1 MSFALILVQ
10 NSQVYNIVIFTAL
23 KNQNYRN
30 FYFGTLIST
39 FGTSTQRVAQDWLTL
54 DLTSSAKSLGLVV
67 AAQFLP
73 GVVFA
78 IYGGVL
84 ADRYDQKRILFWLNF
99 AGFLIASTTGILVA
113 TGHINFE
120 IVLIS
125 AFLLGI
131 FTGLEVPVRQSYYVL
146 LVGDKN
152 LPNALS
158 WNQIN
163 LNIGRL
169 AGPITAGLL
178 IERFGTSP
186 GFLINGGTYL
196 IAIIFLMTINA
207 SLYFPAHDLEESEN
221 KVTFFDSLRYLRG
234 NRTVL
239 IPIAVV
245 CAIAMVGQDMQMTST
260 LMARKVFDV
269 SPSSFGLL
277 VSILALGAIAGSL
290 AVACTNAEIDI
301 AFLGRKAW
309 YMGITWLL
317 VASAP
322 NYLTYAITLFFAG
335 YFAMGI
341 NISGNMSI
349 RKFVDPRHYGRI
361 WGLYISFWVGALA
374 IGGPLLG
381 WISETFSIRSSVYF
395 GAVITL
401 IIALVLQIY
410 VKQTSPNAAKDS
422 LSSE

>member
-1 MSFALILVQ
+1 MVFS
-10 NSQVYNIVIFTAL
+10 AL
-23 KNQNYRN
+23 KNGNYRK
-30 FYFGTLIST
+30 FYIATLVST
-39 FGTSTQRVAQDWLTL
+39 FGTFTQRVAQDWLTL
-54 DLTSSAKSLGLVV
+54 DLTSSAKSLGLIV

-73 GVVFA
+73 GIVFA

-99 AGFLIASTTGILVA
+99 AGFVIATSTGILVA
-113 TGHINFE
+113 TGQITFE
-120 IVLIS
+120 ILLFS

-131 FTGLEVPVRQSYYVL
+131 FTGLDGPVRQSYYVL
-146 LVGDKN
+146 LVGDKD

-169 AGPITAGLL
+169 VGPITAGLL
-178 IERFGTSP
+178 IEHFGTSP
-186 GFLINGGTYL
+186 GFIINGGTYL
-196 IAIIFLMTINA
+196 IAIIFLTTINVA
-207 SLYFPAHDLEESEN
+207 LYFPAHELEELGE
-221 KVTFFDSLRYLRG
+221 KATLFDSLRYLRD

-239 IPIAVV
+239 IPVAVV

-260 LMARKVFDV
+260 LMARTVFDV
-269 SPSSFGLL
+269 SPTSFGLL
-277 VSILALGAIAGSL
+277 VSILALGAITGSL
-290 AVACTNAEIDI
+290 AVARTRTEIDI
-301 AFLGRKAW
+301 AFLGRKAF
-309 YMGITWLL
+309 YMGLTWLL

-349 RKFVDPRHYGRI
+349 RRFADPRHYGRI
-361 WGLYISFWVGALA
+361 WGIYISLWVGALA

-381 WISETFSIRSSVYF
+381 WLSETFSVRSSIYF

-401 IIALVLQIY
+401 IISIGLHIY
-410 VKQTSPNAAKDS
+410 MKLSPPNVVRDFDANG
-422 LSSE
+422 

>member
-1 MSFALILVQ
+1 MVFS
-10 NSQVYNIVIFTAL
+10 AL
-23 KNQNYRN
+23 KNGNYRK
-30 FYFGTLIST
+30 FYIATLVST
-39 FGTSTQRVAQDWLTL
+39 FGTFTQRVAQDWLTL
-54 DLTSSAKSLGLVV
+54 DLTSSAKSLGLIV

-73 GVVFA
+73 GIVFA

-99 AGFLIASTTGILVA
+99 AGFVIATSSGILVA
-113 TGHINFE
+113 TGQITFE
-120 IVLIS
+120 ILLFS

-131 FTGLEVPVRQSYYVL
+131 FTGLDGPVRQSYYVL
-146 LVGDKN
+146 LVGDKD

-169 AGPITAGLL
+169 VGPITAGLL
-178 IERFGTSP
+178 IEHFGTSP
-186 GFLINGGTYL
+186 GFIINGGTYL
-196 IAIIFLMTINA
+196 IAIIFLTTINVA
-207 SLYFPAHDLEESEN
+207 LYFPAHELEELEE
-221 KVTFFDSLRYLRG
+221 KATLFDSLRYLRD

-239 IPIAVV
+239 IPVAVV

-260 LMARKVFDV
+260 LMARTVFDV
-269 SPSSFGLL
+269 SPTSFGLL
-277 VSILALGAIAGSL
+277 VSILALGAITGSL
-290 AVACTNAEIDI
+290 AVARTRTEIDI
-301 AFLGRKAW
+301 AFLGRKAF
-309 YMGITWLL
+309 YMGLTWLL

-349 RKFVDPRHYGRI
+349 RKFADPRHYGRI
-361 WGLYISFWVGALA
+361 WGIYISLWVGALA

-381 WISETFSIRSSVYF
+381 WLSETFSVRSSIYF
-395 GAVITL
+395 GAVVTL
-401 IIALVLQIY
+401 LISIGLHIY
-410 VKQTSPNAAKDS
+410 MKLSPPNVVRDFDANG
-422 LSSE
+422 

>member
-1 MSFALILVQ
+1 MVFS
-10 NSQVYNIVIFTAL
+10 AL
-23 KNQNYRN
+23 KNGNYRK
-30 FYFGTLIST
+30 FYIATLVST
-39 FGTSTQRVAQDWLTL
+39 FGTFTQRVAQDWLTL
-54 DLTSSAKSLGLVV
+54 DLTSSAKSLGLIV

-73 GVVFA
+73 GIVFA

-99 AGFLIASTTGILVA
+99 AGFLIATSTGILVA
-113 TGHINFE
+113 TGNITFE
-120 IVLIS
+120 ILLFS

-131 FTGLEVPVRQSYYVL
+131 FTGLDGPVRQSYYVL
-146 LVGDKN
+146 LVGDKD

-169 AGPITAGLL
+169 VGPITAGLL
-178 IERFGTSP
+178 IEHFGTSP
-186 GFLINGGTYL
+186 GFIINGVTYL
-196 IAIIFLMTINA
+196 IAIIFLTMINV
-207 SLYFPAHDLEESEN
+207 SLYFPAHEMEELEN
-221 KVTFFDSLRYLRG
+221 KATFLDSLRYLQA

-260 LMARKVFDV
+260 LMARTVFDV
-269 SPSSFGLL
+269 SPTSFGLL
-277 VSILALGAIAGSL
+277 VSILALGAITGSL
-290 AVACTNAEIDI
+290 AVARTSAEIDI
-301 AFLGRKAW
+301 SFLGRKAF
-309 YMGITWLL
+309 YMGLTWLL

-349 RKFVDPRHYGRI
+349 RKFADPRHYGRI
-361 WGLYISFWVGALA
+361 WGIYISLWVGALA

-381 WISETFSIRSSVYF
+381 WLSDTFSVRSSIYF

-401 IIALVLQIY
+401 IIALILQIY
-410 VKQTSPNAAKDS
+410 IKRTLPNVARDFGANG
-422 LSSE
+422 

>member
-1 MSFALILVQ
+1 VVFS
-10 NSQVYNIVIFTAL
+10 AL
-23 KNQNYRN
+23 KNGNYRK
-30 FYFGTLIST
+30 FYIATLVST
-39 FGTSTQRVAQDWLTL
+39 FGTFTQRVAQDWLTL
-54 DLTSSAKSLGLVV
+54 DLTSSAKSLGLIV

-73 GVVFA
+73 GIIFA

-99 AGFLIASTTGILVA
+99 AGFLIATSTGILVA
-113 TGHINFE
+113 TGQITFE
-120 IVLIS
+120 ILLFS

-131 FTGLEVPVRQSYYVL
+131 FTGLDGPVRQSYYVL
-146 LVGDKN
+146 LVGDKD

-169 AGPITAGLL
+169 VGPITAGLL
-178 IERFGTSP
+178 IEHFGTSP
-186 GFLINGGTYL
+186 GFIINGSSYL
-196 IAIIFLMTINA
+196 VAIIFLTTINVA
-207 SLYFPAHDLEESEN
+207 LYFPAHELEELEE
-221 KVTFFDSLRYLRG
+221 KATLFDSLRYLKD

-239 IPIAVV
+239 IPVAVV

-260 LMARKVFDV
+260 LMARTVFDV
-269 SPSSFGLL
+269 SPTSFGLL
-277 VSILALGAIAGSL
+277 VSILALGAITGSL
-290 AVACTNAEIDI
+290 AVARTSAEIDI
-301 AFLGRKAW
+301 AFLGRKAF
-309 YMGITWLL
+309 YMGLTWLL

-349 RKFVDPRHYGRI
+349 RKFADPRHYGRI
-361 WGLYISFWVGALA
+361 WGIYISLWVGALA

-381 WISETFSIRSSVYF
+381 WLSETFSVRSSVYF

-401 IIALVLQIY
+401 LISIGLRIY
-410 VKQTSPNAAKDS
+410 VKRISPNAAKDS
-422 LSSE
+422 LSND

>member
-1 MSFALILVQ
+1 MVFS
-10 NSQVYNIVIFTAL
+10 AL
-23 KNQNYRN
+23 KNGNYRK
-30 FYFGTLIST
+30 FYIATLVST
-39 FGTSTQRVAQDWLTL
+39 FGTFTQRVAQDWLTL
-54 DLTSSAKSLGLVV
+54 DLTSSAKSLGLIV

-73 GVVFA
+73 GIVFA

-99 AGFLIASTTGILVA
+99 AGFVIATSTGILVA
-113 TGHINFE
+113 TGQITFE
-120 IVLIS
+120 ILLFS

-131 FTGLEVPVRQSYYVL
+131 FTGLDGPVRQSYYVL
-146 LVGDKN
+146 LVGDKD

-169 AGPITAGLL
+169 VGPITAGLL
-178 IERFGTSP
+178 IEHFGTSP
-186 GFLINGGTYL
+186 GFIINGGTYL
-196 IAIIFLMTINA
+196 IAIIFLTTINVA
-207 SLYFPAHDLEESEN
+207 LYFPAHELQELEE
-221 KVTFFDSLRYLRG
+221 KATLFDSLRYLRD

-239 IPIAVV
+239 IPVAVV

-260 LMARKVFDV
+260 LMARTVFDV
-269 SPSSFGLL
+269 SPTSFGLI
-277 VSILALGAIAGSL
+277 VSILALGAITGSL
-290 AVACTNAEIDI
+290 AVARTRTEIDI
-301 AFLGRKAW
+301 AFLGRKAF
-309 YMGITWLL
+309 YMGLTWLL

-349 RKFVDPRHYGRI
+349 RRFADPRHYGRI
-361 WGLYISFWVGALA
+361 WGIYISLWVGALA

-381 WISETFSIRSSVYF
+381 WLSETFSVRSSIYF

-401 IIALVLQIY
+401 IISIGLHIY
-410 VKQTSPNAAKDS
+410 MKLSPPNVVRDFDANG
-422 LSSE
+422 

>member
-1 MSFALILVQ
+1 MLFS
-10 NSQVYNIVIFTAL
+10 AL
-23 KNQNYRN
+23 KNSNYRK
-30 FYFGTLIST
+30 FYIATLIST
-39 FGTSTQRVAQDWLTL
+39 FGTFTQRVAQDWLTL

-84 ADRYDQKRILFWLNF
+84 ADRYDQRRILFWLNF
-99 AGFLIASTTGILVA
+99 AGFLIATSTGILVA
-113 TGHINFE
+113 TGHITFQ
-120 IVLIS
+120 ILLIS

-131 FTGLEVPVRQSYYVL
+131 FTGIDGPVRQSYYVL

-169 AGPITAGLL
+169 IGPVTAGLL
-178 IERFGTSP
+178 IEHFGTSP
-186 GFLINGGTYL
+186 GFIINGGTYL
-196 IAIIFLMTINA
+196 FATIFITTINVA
-207 SLYFPAHDLEESEN
+207 LYFPAHELEASEN
-221 KVTFFDSLRYLRG
+221 KVTLFDSLRYLRE

-239 IPIAVV
+239 IPIVAV

-269 SPSSFGLL
+269 SPISFGLL
-277 VSILALGAIAGSL
+277 VSILAVGAIAGSL
-290 AVACTNAEIDI
+290 AVARTSAEIDI
-301 AFLGRKAW
+301 AFLGRNVL
-309 YMGITWLL
+309 YMALTWFL

-322 NYLTYAITLFFAG
+322 NYFTYAITLFFAG
-335 YFAMGI
+335 FFAMGI

-361 WGLYISFWVGALA
+361 WGIYISLWVGALA

-381 WISETFSIRSSVYF
+381 WISESISVRISIYF
-395 GAVITL
+395 GAVVTL
-401 IIALVLQIY
+401 MIALIMHIY
-410 VKQTSPNAAKDS
+410 IKRTSPNAAKGS
-422 LSSE
+422 LSSN

>member
-1 MSFALILVQ
+1 MVFS
-10 NSQVYNIVIFTAL
+10 AL
-23 KNQNYRN
+23 KNQNYRK
-30 FYFGTLIST
+30 FYLGTLIST
-39 FGTSTQRVAQDWLTL
+39 FGTCTQRVAQDWLTL

-84 ADRYDQKRILFWLNF
+84 ADRYDQKRILFWLYF
-99 AGFLIASTTGILVA
+99 AGFLIASSTGILVA
-113 TGHINFE
+113 TGNINFE
-120 IVLIS
+120 IILIS

-131 FTGLEVPVRQSYYVL
+131 FTGLEGPVRQSYYVL

-163 LNIGRL
+163 LNVGRL
-169 AGPITAGLL
+169 LGPITAGLL
-178 IERFGTSP
+178 IEHFGTSP
-186 GFLINGGTYL
+186 GFIINGGTYL
-196 IAIIFLMTINA
+196 IAIIYLMTIKVA
-207 SLYFPAHDLEESEN
+207 LYFPAHDLEASEN
-221 KVTFFDSLRYLRG
+221 KVTFFDSLRYLRE

-290 AVACTNAEIDI
+290 AVARTSAEIDI
-301 AFLGRKAW
+301 AFLGRKAL
-309 YMGITWLL
+309 YMALTWFL

-322 NYLTYAITLFFAG
+322 NYFTYAITLFFAG

-349 RKFVDPRHYGRI
+349 RKFADPRHYGRI
-361 WGLYISFWVGALA
+361 WGIYISLWVGALA
-374 IGGPLLG
+374 VGGPLLG
-381 WISETFSIRSSVYF
+381 LLSETFSVRSSVYF
-395 GAVITL
+395 GAVVTL
-401 IIALVLQIY
+401 IIALVIHIY
-410 VKQTSPNAAKDS
+410 VKHASPNAVKDS
-422 LSSE
+422 LSSN

>member
-1 MSFALILVQ
+1 MVFS
-10 NSQVYNIVIFTAL
+10 AL
-23 KNQNYRN
+23 KNGNYRK
-30 FYFGTLIST
+30 FYIATLVST
-39 FGTSTQRVAQDWLTL
+39 FGTFTQRVAQDWLTL
-54 DLTSSAKSLGLVV
+54 DLTSSAKSLGLIV

-73 GVVFA
+73 GIVFA

-99 AGFLIASTTGILVA
+99 AGFVIATSTGILVA
-113 TGHINFE
+113 TGQITFE
-120 IVLIS
+120 ILLFS

-131 FTGLEVPVRQSYYVL
+131 FTGLDGPVRQSYYVL
-146 LVGDKN
+146 LVGDKD

-169 AGPITAGLL
+169 VGPITAGLL
-178 IERFGTSP
+178 IEHFGTSP
-186 GFLINGGTYL
+186 GFIINGGTYL
-196 IAIIFLMTINA
+196 IAIIFLTTINVA
-207 SLYFPAHDLEESEN
+207 LYFPAHELEELEE
-221 KVTFFDSLRYLRG
+221 KATLFESLRYLRD

-239 IPIAVV
+239 IPVAVV

-260 LMARKVFDV
+260 LMARTVFDV
-269 SPSSFGLL
+269 SPTSFGLL
-277 VSILALGAIAGSL
+277 VSILALGAITGSL
-290 AVACTNAEIDI
+290 AVARTRTEIDI
-301 AFLGRKAW
+301 AFLGRKAF
-309 YMGITWLL
+309 YMGLTWLL

-349 RKFVDPRHYGRI
+349 RRFADPRHYGRI
-361 WGLYISFWVGALA
+361 WGIYISLWVGALA

-381 WISETFSIRSSVYF
+381 WLSETFSVRSSIYF

-401 IIALVLQIY
+401 IISIGLHIY
-410 VKQTSPNAAKDS
+410 MKLSPPNVVRDFDANG
-422 LSSE
+422 

>member
-1 MSFALILVQ
+1 MVFS
-10 NSQVYNIVIFTAL
+10 AL
-23 KNQNYRN
+23 KNGNYRK
-30 FYFGTLIST
+30 FYIATLVST
-39 FGTSTQRVAQDWLTL
+39 FGTFTQRVAQDWLTL
-54 DLTSSAKSLGLVV
+54 DLTSSAKSLGLIV

-73 GVVFA
+73 GIVFA

-99 AGFLIASTTGILVA
+99 AGFVIATSTGILVA
-113 TGHINFE
+113 TGQITFE
-120 IVLIS
+120 ILLFS

-131 FTGLEVPVRQSYYVL
+131 FTGLDGPVRQSYYVL
-146 LVGDKN
+146 LVGDKD

-169 AGPITAGLL
+169 VGPITAGLL
-178 IERFGTSP
+178 IEHFGTSP
-186 GFLINGGTYL
+186 GFIINGGTYL
-196 IAIIFLMTINA
+196 IAIIFLTTINVA
-207 SLYFPAHDLEESEN
+207 LYFPAHELEELEE
-221 KVTFFDSLRYLRG
+221 KATLFDSLRYLRD

-239 IPIAVV
+239 IPVAVV

-260 LMARKVFDV
+260 LMARTVFDV
-269 SPSSFGLL
+269 SPTSFGLI
-277 VSILALGAIAGSL
+277 VSILALGAITGSL
-290 AVACTNAEIDI
+290 AVARTRTEIDI
-301 AFLGRKAW
+301 AFLGRKAF
-309 YMGITWLL
+309 YMGLTWLL

-349 RKFVDPRHYGRI
+349 RKFADPRHYGRI
-361 WGLYISFWVGALA
+361 WGIYISLWVGALA

-381 WISETFSIRSSVYF
+381 WLSETFSVRSSIYF
-395 GAVITL
+395 GAVVTL
-401 IIALVLQIY
+401 LISIGLHIYMKLSPPNVLRDFDA
-410 VKQTSPNAAKDS
+410 NG
-422 LSSE
+422 

>member
-1 MSFALILVQ
+1 MVFS
-10 NSQVYNIVIFTAL
+10 AL
-23 KNQNYRN
+23 KNGNYRK
-30 FYFGTLIST
+30 FYIATLVST
-39 FGTSTQRVAQDWLTL
+39 FGTFTQRVAQDWLTL
-54 DLTSSAKSLGLVV
+54 DLTSSAKSLGLIV

-73 GVVFA
+73 GIVFA

-99 AGFLIASTTGILVA
+99 AGFVIATSTGILVA
-113 TGHINFE
+113 TGQITFE
-120 IVLIS
+120 ILLFS

-131 FTGLEVPVRQSYYVL
+131 FTGLDGPVRQSYYVL
-146 LVGDKN
+146 LVGDKD

-169 AGPITAGLL
+169 VGPITAGLL
-178 IERFGTSP
+178 IEHFGTSP
-186 GFLINGGTYL
+186 GFIINGGTYL
-196 IAIIFLMTINA
+196 IAIIFLTTINVA
-207 SLYFPAHDLEESEN
+207 LYFPAHELEELEE
-221 KVTFFDSLRYLRG
+221 KATLFDSLRYLRD

-239 IPIAVV
+239 IPVAVV

-260 LMARKVFDV
+260 LMARTVFDV
-269 SPSSFGLL
+269 SPTSFGLL
-277 VSILALGAIAGSL
+277 VSILALGAITGSL
-290 AVACTNAEIDI
+290 AVARTRTEIDI
-301 AFLGRKAW
+301 AFLGRKAF
-309 YMGITWLL
+309 YMGLTWLL

-349 RKFVDPRHYGRI
+349 RRFADPRHYGRI
-361 WGLYISFWVGALA
+361 WGIYISLWVGALA

-381 WISETFSIRSSVYF
+381 WLSETFSVRSSIYF
-395 GAVITL
+395 GAVVTL
-401 IIALVLQIY
+401 IISIGLHIY
-410 VKQTSPNAAKDS
+410 MKLSPPNVVRDFDANG
-422 LSSE
+422 

>member
-1 MSFALILVQ
+1 MVFS
-10 NSQVYNIVIFTAL
+10 AL
-23 KNQNYRN
+23 KNGNYRK
-30 FYFGTLIST
+30 FYIATLVST
-39 FGTSTQRVAQDWLTL
+39 FGTFTQRVAQDWLTL
-54 DLTSSAKSLGLVV
+54 DLTSSAKSLGLIV

-73 GVVFA
+73 GIVFA

-99 AGFLIASTTGILVA
+99 AGFVIATSTGILVA
-113 TGHINFE
+113 TGQITFE
-120 IVLIS
+120 ILLFS

-131 FTGLEVPVRQSYYVL
+131 FTGLDGPVRQSYYVL
-146 LVGDKN
+146 LVGDKD

-169 AGPITAGLL
+169 VGPITAGLL
-178 IERFGTSP
+178 IEHFGTSP
-186 GFLINGGTYL
+186 GFIINGGTYL
-196 IAIIFLMTINA
+196 IAIIFLTTINVA
-207 SLYFPAHDLEESEN
+207 LYFPAHELEELEE
-221 KVTFFDSLRYLRG
+221 KATLFESLRYLRD

-239 IPIAVV
+239 IPVAVV

-260 LMARKVFDV
+260 LMARTVFDV
-269 SPSSFGLL
+269 SPTSFGLL
-277 VSILALGAIAGSL
+277 VSILALGAITGSL
-290 AVACTNAEIDI
+290 AVARTRTEIDI
-301 AFLGRKAW
+301 AFLGRKAF
-309 YMGITWLL
+309 YMGLTWLL

-322 NYLTYAITLFFAG
+322 NYLAYAITLFFAG

-349 RKFVDPRHYGRI
+349 RRFADPRHYGRI
-361 WGLYISFWVGALA
+361 WGIYISLWVGALA

-381 WISETFSIRSSVYF
+381 WLSETFSVRSSIYF

-401 IIALVLQIY
+401 IISIGLHIY
-410 VKQTSPNAAKDS
+410 MKLSPPNVVRDFDANG
-422 LSSE
+422 

>member
-1 MSFALILVQ
+1 MIFSALG
-10 NSQVYNIVIFTAL
+10 
-23 KNQNYRN
+23 NQNYRK
-30 FYFGTLIST
+30 FYIATLIST
-39 FGTSTQRVAQDWLTL
+39 FGTFTQRVAQDWLTL

-99 AGFLIASTTGILVA
+99 AGFLIATTTGILVA
-113 TGHINFE
+113 TGHITFH
-120 IVLIS
+120 ILLFS

-131 FTGLEVPVRQSYYVL
+131 FTGLDGPVRQSYYVL
-146 LVGDKN
+146 LVGDKD

-169 AGPITAGLL
+169 VGPITAGLL
-178 IERFGTSP
+178 IEHFGTSP
-186 GFLINGGTYL
+186 GFIINGVSYL
-196 IAIIFLMTINA
+196 IAIIFLTTINIA
-207 SLYFPAHDLEESEN
+207 LYFPAHDLAESEN

-260 LMARKVFDV
+260 LMARTVFDV
-269 SPSSFGLL
+269 SPTSFGLL
-277 VSILALGAIAGSL
+277 VSILAIGAIAGSL
-290 AVACTNAEIDI
+290 AVARTSAEIDI
-301 AFLGRKAW
+301 AFLGRKAL
-309 YMGITWLL
+309 YMALTWLL

-322 NYLTYAITLFFAG
+322 NYFTYAITLFFAG
-335 YFAMGI
+335 FFAMGV

-349 RKFVDPRHYGRI
+349 RKFADPRHYGRI
-361 WGLYISFWVGALA
+361 WGIYISLWVGALA

-381 WISETFSIRSSVYF
+381 WISESFSVRSSIYF
-395 GAVITL
+395 GAIVTL
-401 IIALVLQIY
+401 IIALIIRIY
-410 VKQTSPNAAKDS
+410 DKRTPSNVVKDS
-422 LSSE
+422 LANN

>member
-1 MSFALILVQ
+1 MVFS
-10 NSQVYNIVIFTAL
+10 AL
-23 KNQNYRN
+23 KNGNYRK
-30 FYFGTLIST
+30 FYIATLVST
-39 FGTSTQRVAQDWLTL
+39 FGTFTQRVAQDWLTL
-54 DLTSSAKSLGLVV
+54 DLTSSAKSLGLIV

-73 GVVFA
+73 GIVFA

-99 AGFLIASTTGILVA
+99 AGFVIATSTGILVA
-113 TGHINFE
+113 TGQITFE
-120 IVLIS
+120 ILLFS

-131 FTGLEVPVRQSYYVL
+131 ITGLDGPVRQSYYVL
-146 LVGDKN
+146 LVGDKD

-169 AGPITAGLL
+169 VGPITAGLL
-178 IERFGTSP
+178 IEHFGTSP
-186 GFLINGGTYL
+186 GFIINGGTYL
-196 IAIIFLMTINA
+196 IAIIFLTTINVA
-207 SLYFPAHDLEESEN
+207 LYFPAHELEELEE
-221 KVTFFDSLRYLRG
+221 KATLFDSLRYLRD

-239 IPIAVV
+239 IPVAVV

-260 LMARKVFDV
+260 LMARTVFDV
-269 SPSSFGLL
+269 SPTSFGLL
-277 VSILALGAIAGSL
+277 VSILALGAITGSL
-290 AVACTNAEIDI
+290 AVARTRTEIDI
-301 AFLGRKAW
+301 AFLGRKAF
-309 YMGITWLL
+309 YMGLTWLL

-322 NYLTYAITLFFAG
+322 NYLAYAITHFFAG
-335 YFAMGI
+335 YFSMGI

-349 RKFVDPRHYGRI
+349 RRFADPRHYGRI
-361 WGLYISFWVGALA
+361 WGIYISLWVGALA

-381 WISETFSIRSSVYF
+381 WLSETFSVRSSIYF

-401 IIALVLQIY
+401 LISIGLRIY
-410 VKQTSPNAAKDS
+410 VKRISSNAAKDS

>member
-1 MSFALILVQ
+1 MIYS
-10 NSQVYNIVIFTAL
+10 AL
-23 KNQNYRN
+23 KNKNYRR
-30 FYFGTLIST
+30 FYIATLIST
-39 FGTSTQRVAQDWLTL
+39 FGTFTQRVAQDWLTL
-54 DLTSSAKSLGLVV
+54 DLTSSAKSLGVIV

-73 GVVFA
+73 GIVFA

-99 AGFLIASTTGILVA
+99 AGFLIATSTGILVA
-113 TGHINFE
+113 TGHITFQ
-120 IVLIS
+120 ILLIS
-125 AFLLGI
+125 ALLLGVVS
-131 FTGLEVPVRQSYYVL
+131 GLDGPVRQSYYVL
-146 LVGDKN
+146 LVGDKD

-169 AGPITAGLL
+169 VGPITAGLL
-178 IERFGTSP
+178 IEHFGTSP
-186 GFLINGGTYL
+186 GFIINGGTYL
-196 IAIIFLMTINA
+196 IAVVFLTTINVA
-207 SLYFPAHDLEESEN
+207 LYFPAHDLEESQN

-260 LMARKVFDV
+260 LMARTVFDV
-269 SPSSFGLL
+269 SPTSFGLL
-277 VSILALGAIAGSL
+277 VSILALGAITGSL
-290 AVACTNAEIDI
+290 AVARTSAEIDI
-301 AFLGRKAW
+301 TFLGRKAL
-309 YMGITWLL
+309 YMALTWLL

-322 NYLTYAITLFFAG
+322 NYFTYAITLFFAG

-349 RKFVDPRHYGRI
+349 RKFADPRHYGRI
-361 WGLYISFWVGALA
+361 WGIYISLWVGALA

-381 WISETFSIRSSVYF
+381 WISETFSVRSSLYF
-395 GAVITL
+395 GAVVTL
-401 IIALVLQIY
+401 IIALIVNVY
-410 VKQTSPNAAKDS
+410 AKRTSANVPKDS
-422 LSSE
+422 LSNG

>member
-1 MSFALILVQ
+1 MIYS
-10 NSQVYNIVIFTAL
+10 AL
-23 KNQNYRN
+23 KNKNYRR
-30 FYFGTLIST
+30 FYIATLIST
-39 FGTSTQRVAQDWLTL
+39 FGTFTQRVAQDWLTL
-54 DLTSSAKSLGLVV
+54 DLTSSAKSLGVIV

-73 GVVFA
+73 GIVFA

-99 AGFLIASTTGILVA
+99 AGFLIATSTGILVA
-113 TGHINFE
+113 TGHITFQ
-120 IVLIS
+120 ILLIS
-125 AFLLGI
+125 ALLLGVVS
-131 FTGLEVPVRQSYYVL
+131 GLDGPVRQSYYVL
-146 LVGDKN
+146 LVGDKD

-169 AGPITAGLL
+169 VGPITAGLL
-178 IERFGTSP
+178 IEHFGTSP
-186 GFLINGGTYL
+186 GFIINGGTYL
-196 IAIIFLMTINA
+196 IAIVFLTTINVA
-207 SLYFPAHDLEESEN
+207 LYFPAHDLEESEN

-260 LMARKVFDV
+260 LMARTVFDV
-269 SPSSFGLL
+269 SPTSFGLL
-277 VSILALGAIAGSL
+277 VSILALGAITGSL
-290 AVACTNAEIDI
+290 AVARTSAEIDI
-301 AFLGRKAW
+301 TFLGRKAL
-309 YMGITWLL
+309 YMALTWLL

-322 NYLTYAITLFFAG
+322 NYFTYAITLFFAG

-349 RKFVDPRHYGRI
+349 RKFADPRHYGRI
-361 WGLYISFWVGALA
+361 WGIYISLWVGALA

-381 WISETFSIRSSVYF
+381 WISETFSVRSSLYF
-395 GAVITL
+395 GAVVTL
-401 IIALVLQIY
+401 IIALIVNVY
-410 VKQTSPNAAKDS
+410 AKRTSANVPKDS
-422 LSSE
+422 LSNG

>member
-1 MSFALILVQ
+1 
-10 NSQVYNIVIFTAL
+10 VIYSAL
-23 KNQNYRN
+23 KNKNYRR
-30 FYFGTLIST
+30 FYIATLIST
-39 FGTSTQRVAQDWLTL
+39 FGTFTQRVAQDWLTL
-54 DLTSSAKSLGLVV
+54 DLTSSAKSLGVIV

-73 GVVFA
+73 GIVFA

-99 AGFLIASTTGILVA
+99 AGFLIATSTGILVA
-113 TGHINFE
+113 TGHITFQ
-120 IVLIS
+120 ILLIS
-125 AFLLGI
+125 ALLLGVVS
-131 FTGLEVPVRQSYYVL
+131 GLDGPVRQSYYVL
-146 LVGDKN
+146 LVGDKD

-169 AGPITAGLL
+169 VGPITAGLL
-178 IERFGTSP
+178 IEHFGTSP
-186 GFLINGGTYL
+186 GFIINGGTYL
-196 IAIIFLMTINA
+196 IAVVFLTTINVA
-207 SLYFPAHDLEESEN
+207 LYFPAHDLEESEN

-260 LMARKVFDV
+260 LMARTVFDV
-269 SPSSFGLL
+269 SPTSFGLL
-277 VSILALGAIAGSL
+277 VSILALGAITGSL
-290 AVACTNAEIDI
+290 AVARTSAEIDI
-301 AFLGRKAW
+301 TFLGRKAL
-309 YMGITWLL
+309 YMALTWLL

-322 NYLTYAITLFFAG
+322 NYFTYAITLFFAG

-349 RKFVDPRHYGRI
+349 RKFADPRHYGRI
-361 WGLYISFWVGALA
+361 WGIYISLWVGALA

-381 WISETFSIRSSVYF
+381 WISETFSVRSSLYF
-395 GAVITL
+395 GAVVTL
-401 IIALVLQIY
+401 IIALIVNVY
-410 VKQTSPNAAKDS
+410 AKRTSANVPKDS
-422 LSSE
+422 LSNG

>member
-1 MSFALILVQ
+1 MVFS
-10 NSQVYNIVIFTAL
+10 AL
-23 KNQNYRN
+23 KNGNYRK
-30 FYFGTLIST
+30 FYIATLVST
-39 FGTSTQRVAQDWLTL
+39 FGTFTQRVAQDWLTL
-54 DLTSSAKSLGLVV
+54 DLTSSAKSLGLIV

-73 GVVFA
+73 GIVFA

-99 AGFLIASTTGILVA
+99 AGFVIATSTGILVA
-113 TGHINFE
+113 TGQITFE
-120 IVLIS
+120 ILLFS

-131 FTGLEVPVRQSYYVL
+131 FTGLDGPVRQSYYVL
-146 LVGDKN
+146 LVGDKD

-169 AGPITAGLL
+169 VGPITAGLL
-178 IERFGTSP
+178 IEHFGTSP
-186 GFLINGGTYL
+186 GFIINGGTYL
-196 IAIIFLMTINA
+196 IAIIFLTTINVA
-207 SLYFPAHDLEESEN
+207 LYFPAHELEELEE
-221 KVTFFDSLRYLRG
+221 KATLFDSLRYLRD

-239 IPIAVV
+239 IPVAVV

-260 LMARKVFDV
+260 LMARTVFDV
-269 SPSSFGLL
+269 SPTSFGLL
-277 VSILALGAIAGSL
+277 VSILALGAITGSL
-290 AVACTNAEIDI
+290 AVARTRTEIDI
-301 AFLGRKAW
+301 AFLGRKAF
-309 YMGITWLL
+309 YMGLTWLL

-322 NYLTYAITLFFAG
+322 NYLAYAITLFFAG

-349 RKFVDPRHYGRI
+349 RRFADPRHYGRI
-361 WGLYISFWVGALA
+361 WGIYISLWVGALA

-381 WISETFSIRSSVYF
+381 WLSETFSVRSSIYF

-401 IIALVLQIY
+401 IISIGLHIY
-410 VKQTSPNAAKDS
+410 MKLSPPNVVRDFDANG
-422 LSSE
+422 